1 MQPFEIV
8 RELVAG
14 VIGALGV
21 LVLHFGMPLPH
32 WQLPGLDLALAAALG
47 GMLYAGVRLS
57 WATRPGLIERLL
69 GVEVELRLPDV
80 SDDPDDLRA
89 ALRHT
94 VDTAGRQVTAS
105 MLEPLE
111 RIDRAVNAVLD
122 SDLGNTAGRQ
132 AQYTITATV
141 HRYLPDTLERYFQLP
156 EDVAHAPIGDDGRSA
171 HDMVVEQLGVLA
183 SETESILE
191 DMHAGKV
198 RELSAHG
205 RFLEDR
211 FNTADD
217 LLQR

>member
-21 LVLHFGMPLPH
+21 LILYFGMPLPH
-32 WQLPGLDLALAAALG
+32 WHLPGMDLALAAALG
-47 GMLYAGVRLS
+47 CMLYVGVRLS
-57 WATRPGLIERLL
+57 WATRPGLIERWL
-69 GVEVELRLPDV
+69 GVEVDLRLPDA

-94 VDTAGRQVTAS
+94 LDTAESQVTSA
-105 MLEPLE
+105 MHEPLA

-156 EDVAHAPIGDDGRSA
+156 ENVAYSPIGDDGKSA

-211 FNTADD
+211 FHTADD